1 MDVRSDQDILLWLQ
15 FKDGSKEAFASIYER
30 HGASLIAY
38 GLRLYPDRERLKDQ
52 VQELFVEL
60 WHSRKNVARTD
71 NVKFYLFK
79 ALRYKLIRAEK
90 AMIRHSVVPATAG
103 IDTFLS
109 DDPIEKKIVERE
121 FQESQTAMLKRAI
134 RTLSIRQQEAIH
146 LRYYQGFSNEQI
158 AQLMALNYQSVS
170 NIIYKALGRLK
181 EVVLKNVPFR

>member
-1 MDVRSDQDILLWLQ
+1 MEGRSNQDILLWLQ
-15 FKDGSKEAFASIYER
+15 FKEGSREAFAAIYER

-38 GLRLYPDRERLKDQ
+38 GLRICPDREKLKDQ

-60 WHSRKNVARTD
+60 WHSRKNLARTD

-90 AMIRHSVVPATAG
+90 AMIRHSVVHNTAG

-109 DDPIEKKIVERE
+109 EDPVEKTIIERE

-170 NIIYKALGRLK
+170 NIIYKALGRMK